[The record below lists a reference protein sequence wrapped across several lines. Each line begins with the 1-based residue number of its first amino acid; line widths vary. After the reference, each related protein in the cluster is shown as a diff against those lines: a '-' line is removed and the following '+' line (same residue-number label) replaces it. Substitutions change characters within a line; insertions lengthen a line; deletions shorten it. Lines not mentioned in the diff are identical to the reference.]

1 MQQFPR
7 GNNYTL
13 RVWRGCGNIS
23 GVKGL
28 NMSTLEIADRIQYL
42 NGKPVPEW
50 LTRKET
56 SKLLER
62 LGSPIAPRTL
72 EKMAS
77 NENAGKGPPFTRSG
91 WRIVR
96 YNRDDVVA
104 WQKTYAKRIA

>member
-1 MQQFPR
+1 
-7 GNNYTL
+7 
-13 RVWRGCGNIS
+13 
-23 GVKGL
+23 
-28 NMSTLEIADRIQYL
+28 MSTMEIADRIQYL

-50 LTRKET
+50 LTRKEA

-62 LGSPIAPRTL
+62 LGSPVSPRTL

-96 YNRDDVVA
+96 YKRDDVVA
-104 WQKTYAKRIA
+104 WQRTYARRIA